1 MKWLTYS
8 QYIYLFAGCVF
19 FASAIYKFST
29 NQPFELQLII
39 AVAFTIMYVV
49 RRKFVKRLEK
59 HQKKQ

>member
-8 QYIYLFAGCVF
+8 QYLYLLAGCVF
-19 FASAIYKFST
+19 FASTVYKFGT

-39 AVAFTIMYVV
+39 AVAFIIMYFV

-59 HQKKQ
+59 HQKK